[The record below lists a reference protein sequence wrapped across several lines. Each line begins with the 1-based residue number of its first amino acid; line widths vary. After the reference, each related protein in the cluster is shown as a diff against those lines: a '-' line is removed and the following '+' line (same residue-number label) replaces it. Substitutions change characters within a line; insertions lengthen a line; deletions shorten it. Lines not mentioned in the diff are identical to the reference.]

1 MLRVTPN
8 LTFGHKFKI
17 HRRAATKICCRLK
30 LEAISSIF
38 LIFRKNLRI
47 FVFHVCVLNSA
58 CIICPVLPL
67 SCPESHNSFS
77 CILIRASLIVT
88 GQDTVSHSPVSR
100 DICILLCSVPGSCHQ
115 ARWPKFKYEYFKINT
130 QNIHTHRAEFLLI
143 KASLTAEAWLCQER
157 ESGSCVQRAHHQQIR
172 ALPIKLIEKY
182 ES

>member
-1 MLRVTPN
+1 MLPKAWS
-8 LTFGHKFKI
+8 H
-17 HRRAATKICCRLK
+17 
-30 LEAISSIF
+30 SIFF

-67 SCPESHNSFS
+67 SCPESHNAFS

-100 DICILLCSVPGSCHQ
+100 DICILLCSVPAPVTKQGDQNLNMNITKLTH
-115 ARWPKFKYEYFKINT
+115 KIST
-130 QNIHTHRAEFLLI
+130 HTAQEFLLI